1 MSEDAAA
8 GGRGRGLNSSF
19 RVVSLRV
26 WEGGCWWDEVTA
38 RAQILTLLSAG
49 SLRELIRLADQSW
62 PPLADSDG
70 IDRDHWLIMKTL
82 EAEASAL
89 LGEIINVYSAQNGT
103 GDVIV
108 KVWNRLP
115 HEAFSSVDGFVELSR
130 SAIRDLWPPNWSD
143 AIWKAQIAES
153 WQRLLVRLF
162 VSGRVI
168 APSQITGA
176 SHQYSPQDMSDLRD
190 VLIMARQSSAV
201 ARAMLQDGFGPDLDD
216 TYQAPSGIRLLPDS
230 AG

>member
-8 GGRGRGLNSSF
+8 A
-19 RVVSLRV
+19 
-26 WEGGCWWDEVTA
+26 A

-130 SAIRDLWPPNWSD
+130 SDVFAT
-143 AIWKAQIAES
+143 
-153 WQRLLVRLF
+153 
-162 VSGRVI
+162 SGRR
-168 APSQITGA
+168 TGPTL
-176 SHQYSPQDMSDLRD
+176 SGKLR
-190 VLIMARQSSAV
+190 
-201 ARAMLQDGFGPDLDD
+201 
-216 TYQAPSGIRLLPDS
+216 
-230 AG
+230 